1 MKEIS
6 ELIVVILE
14 QQSSRRS
21 WWERDFLKIA
31 YFRNSLESNTV
42 KSNGKS
48 GERKT
53 QNIIREKSKLFN
65 TAYKYDLWKN
75 IRLKYKNRSFSWFK
89 VYY

>member
-65 TAYKYDLWKN
+65 TAYKYDL
-75 IRLKYKNRSFSWFK
+75 
-89 VYY
+89 